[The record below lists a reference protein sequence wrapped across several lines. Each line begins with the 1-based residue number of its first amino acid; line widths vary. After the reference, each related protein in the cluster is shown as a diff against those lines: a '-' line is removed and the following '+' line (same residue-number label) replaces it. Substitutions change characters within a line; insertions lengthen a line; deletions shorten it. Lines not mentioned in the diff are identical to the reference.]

1 MNIICMQGGLGNQM
15 FQYALYLKLNSM
27 GRETVFEDQSEYVGH
42 ANARPIHLN
51 AAFGLTYPVC
61 SDELYRK
68 YSDSFMDP
76 FHRIIRKVRGRR
88 AKIYQEESPNFDPA
102 VLYCTDTLIKGFFQT
117 EKYFDS
123 MTEDIR
129 KAYTF
134 TDKVKEAAKDIL
146 YRAADNSSEIVMR
159 KFFDRADEDIFVSI
173 HVRRGDYLDVEE
185 VYGGI
190 CTEEYYERAVEY
202 VLKTAAATG
211 TARHAAPA
219 TEEQAQIAG
228 NSDQKI
234 HFFVFSNDSEWTNEW
249 IEKLNRKYDGRADF
263 LSVCGTDEG
272 TGYIDMYLMSCC
284 DHNIIANSSFSWWGA
299 YLNNNPEK
307 IVVAPSKWSNT
318 LEQTDIYT
326 KEMVLI

>member
-76 FHRIIRKVRGRR
+76 FHRIIRKIRGRR

-123 MTEDIR
+123 MREEIR

-146 YRAADNSSEIVMR
+146 YRAADNSSETVMR
-159 KFFDRADEDIFVSI
+159 KFFDRTDEDIFVSI

-190 CTEEYYERAVEY
+190 CTEEYYEKAVEY
-202 VLKTAAATG
+202 VLKTAVA
-211 TARHAAPA
+211 
-219 TEEQAQIAG
+219 
-228 NSDQKI
+228 KI
-234 HFFVFSNDSEWTNEW
+234 HFLVFSNDTEWTKTW
-249 IEKLNRKYDGRADF
+249 IEKLNQKYNGNADF
-263 LSVCGTDEG
+263 ISVCGTQED

-299 YLNNNPEK
+299 YLNNNPQK

-326 KEMVLI
+326 KDMVLI